1 MPRLSRRTCLKAA
14 SCATALSFFG
24 AARAAENANAKLL
37 TVYFSWSGS
46 SKTVAEKVRRL
57 AGGDIL
63 RLETVEPYPAE
74 YRATTERAKKE
85 REANARP
92 PLKTA
97 LPDLSAYGTIVLA
110 HPIWGGH
117 MPMPVRTFLDA
128 VDLSGKRVAH
138 VTTHGGSGLGQSH
151 GERAQIEPKA
161 VLLDPHDVY
170 GWHGVRDLESVGV
183 WLSRIG
189 LVECAIRLS
198 RRYRSRSSPP
208 FTRGH
213 VGRQVQAP
221 EIGRTNR
228 PKGLSGASCR
238 SSNVLRRCGCGAE
251 RTDFGCSSA
260 SPES

>member
-1 MPRLSRRTCLKAA
+1 MLQRGGVQLLQVRYQLPELSRIDVTLIK
-14 SCATALSFFG
+14 
-24 AARAAENANAKLL
+24 KLL
-37 TVYFSWSGS
+37 RRDTEIFTDIEQTLQRRQSFPVFDLVD
-46 SKTVAEKVRRL
+46 VAVVLSQRQRHI

-151 GERAQIEPKA
+151 GELAQIEPKA

-170 GWHGVRDLESVGV
+170 GWQGVRDLESVGV
-183 WLSRIG
+183 WLRRIG
-189 LVECAIRLS
+189 LVE
-198 RRYRSRSSPP
+198 
-208 FTRGH
+208 
-213 VGRQVQAP
+213 
-221 EIGRTNR
+221 
-228 PKGLSGASCR
+228 
-238 SSNVLRRCGCGAE
+238 
-251 RTDFGCSSA
+251 
-260 SPES
+260 

>member
-46 SKTVAEKVRRL
+46 SKTVAEEVRRL

-92 PLKTA
+92 ALKTV

-110 HPIWGGH
+110 HPIGAVTCRCRAH
-117 MPMPVRTFLDA
+117 LPRRRRLVREARRARD
-128 VDLSGKRVAH
+128 DPRRKR
-138 VTTHGGSGLGQSH
+138 TRS
-151 GERAQIEPKA
+151 K
-161 VLLDPHDVY
+161 
-170 GWHGVRDLESVGV
+170 
-183 WLSRIG
+183 SRGASANRTEG
-189 LVECAIRLS
+189 LVARSS
-198 RRYRSRSSPP
+198 RRVRMARRSGSRKRGRLAQANRSRRVSYPP
-208 FTRGH
+208 F
-213 VGRQVQAP
+213 AA
-221 EIGRTNR
+221 
-228 PKGLSGASCR
+228 LSLPLIASVHPGTCR
-238 SSNVLRRCGCGAE
+238 EAGPS
-251 RTDFGCSSA
+251 T
-260 SPES
+260 

>member
-46 SKTVAEKVRRL
+46 SKTVAEEVRRL

-110 HPIWGGH
+110 KARRARDDPRRKRTRPKSRGAGAYRTEGRIARSARRVRMARRSGSRKRRRLAQANRSRRVSYPPFAALSLPLIASVHPGTC
-117 MPMPVRTFLDA
+117 REA
-128 VDLSGKRVAH
+128 
-138 VTTHGGSGLGQSH
+138 GLG
-151 GERAQIEPKA
+151 A
-161 VLLDPHDVY
+161 
-170 GWHGVRDLESVGV
+170 
-183 WLSRIG
+183 
-189 LVECAIRLS
+189 
-198 RRYRSRSSPP
+198 
-208 FTRGH
+208 
-213 VGRQVQAP
+213 
-221 EIGRTNR
+221 
-228 PKGLSGASCR
+228 
-238 SSNVLRRCGCGAE
+238 
-251 RTDFGCSSA
+251 
-260 SPES
+260 

>member
-46 SKTVAEKVRRL
+46 SKTVAEEVRRL

-97 LPDLSAYGTIVLA
+97 LPDLLPTARL
-110 HPIWGGH
+110 
-117 MPMPVRTFLDA
+117 F
-128 VDLSGKRVAH
+128 
-138 VTTHGGSGLGQSH
+138 
-151 GERAQIEPKA
+151 
-161 VLLDPHDVY
+161 
-170 GWHGVRDLESVGV
+170 
-183 WLSRIG
+183 SRIRFWA
-189 LVECAIRLS
+189 VTCRCPCAP
-198 RRYRSRSSPP
+198 SSTPS
-208 FTRGH
+208 T
-213 VGRQVQAP
+213 
-221 EIGRTNR
+221 
-228 PKGLSGASCR
+228 CR
-238 SSNVLRRCGCGAE
+238 E
-251 RTDFGCSSA
+251 SA
-260 SPES
+260 SRT

>member
-46 SKTVAEKVRRL
+46 SKTVAEEVHRI

-74 YRATTERAKKE
+74 YRLTTERAKKE

-92 PLKTA
+92 ALKTV

-138 VTTHGGSGLGQSH
+138 VTTHGGSGLGM
-151 GERAQIEPKA
+151 
-161 VLLDPHDVY
+161 
-170 GWHGVRDLESVGV
+170 
-183 WLSRIG
+183 
-189 LVECAIRLS
+189 
-198 RRYRSRSSPP
+198 
-208 FTRGH
+208 
-213 VGRQVQAP
+213 
-221 EIGRTNR
+221 
-228 PKGLSGASCR
+228 
-238 SSNVLRRCGCGAE
+238 
-251 RTDFGCSSA
+251 
-260 SPES
+260 

>member
-46 SKTVAEKVRRL
+46 SETVAEEVRRL

-74 YRATTERAKKE
+74 YRLSTERAKKE
-85 REANARP
+85 RKANARP
-92 PLKTA
+92 ALKTV

-128 VDLSGKRVAH
+128 VDMSGKRVAH

-151 GERAQIEPKA
+151 GELAQIEPKA
-161 VLLDPHDVY
+161 LLLDPHDVY
-170 GWHGVRDLESVGV
+170 GWQGVRDLESVGV
-183 WLSRIG
+183 WLRRIG
-189 LVECAIRLS
+189 LVE
-198 RRYRSRSSPP
+198 
-208 FTRGH
+208 
-213 VGRQVQAP
+213 
-221 EIGRTNR
+221 
-228 PKGLSGASCR
+228 
-238 SSNVLRRCGCGAE
+238 
-251 RTDFGCSSA
+251 
-260 SPES
+260 

>member
-46 SKTVAEKVRRL
+46 SKTVAEEVRRL
-57 AGGDIL
+57 ASGDIL

-110 HPIWGGH
+110 HPIRGGN

-128 VDLSGKRVAH
+128 ADLSG
-138 VTTHGGSGLGQSH
+138 
-151 GERAQIEPKA
+151 
-161 VLLDPHDVY
+161 
-170 GWHGVRDLESVGV
+170 
-183 WLSRIG
+183 
-189 LVECAIRLS
+189 
-198 RRYRSRSSPP
+198 
-208 FTRGH
+208 
-213 VGRQVQAP
+213 
-221 EIGRTNR
+221 
-228 PKGLSGASCR
+228 
-238 SSNVLRRCGCGAE
+238 
-251 RTDFGCSSA
+251 SA
-260 SPES
+260 SRT